1 MFNNWEEIRLYQ
13 DTVYQVL
20 VNSFE
25 KNRIAHS
32 YIFEGVK
39 GTRKQSVA
47 ILFAKTLLCT
57 NRQGVN
63 PCNECHNCK
72 RVENLTHPNLFLI
85 NPQGRVIKK
94 EVVSNLIQEFSKA
107 SIEKGPRIYIV
118 VDADRF
124 NQSSANTLLKTMEE
138 PGQEIY
144 QILITEN
151 FNNLLGTIISR
162 AETLHFKPTSRKLIK
177 EYLMS
182 LEIEETL
189 ANLVSQYTADQDT
202 AESLIKNK
210 VIEDIYVLV
219 TEIFSSLLDKNRS
232 AIISLFQENKLLSD
246 NEKTEIFLNLLTYY
260 QKDILAIKSNLVD
273 NIIYTN
279 QIETIERL
287 AKKVSFNQAQEYL
300 EEMLELANKLKYNI
314 NTHLAFN
321 KLLMNLERGYKHAT
335 QSRSD
340 TI

>member
-1 MFNNWEEIRLYQ
+1 MFNNWEEVKLYQ
-13 DTVYQVL
+13 ETVYQVL

-57 NRQGVN
+57 NRQGIN
-63 PCNECHNCK
+63 PCNKCHNCK
-72 RVENLTHPNLFLI
+72 RVENLTHPNFFLI
-85 NPQGRVIKK
+85 NPPGRVIKK

-107 SIEKGPRIYIV
+107 SVEEGPRIYV
-118 VDADRF
+118 VVGADRF

-162 AETLHFKPTSRKLIK
+162 AETLHFRPTSRKLIK
-177 EYLMS
+177 EYLIS
-182 LEIEETL
+182 LGIEETL

-202 AESLIKNK
+202 AEALVKNK
-210 VIEDIYVLV
+210 VIEGIYLLV
-219 TEIFSSLLDKNRS
+219 TEIFASFLDMNRS
-232 AIISLFQENKLLSD
+232 AIINLYQENSLLSD

-260 QKDILAIKSNLVD
+260 QKDILAHKSNLEN
-273 NIIYTN
+273 NIIYIN
-279 QIETIERL
+279 QIETIEKL
-287 AKKVSFNQAQEYL
+287 AKKITIVQAENYL

-321 KLLMNLERGYKHAT
+321 KLLMSLERGYKHAT